1 MSSSPTF
8 TRVVLERGPDGRSR
22 FTEEVVALTERKPQ
36 LFLSDP
42 LPGGGVQIRVSP
54 PGYRMDFHSTTQP
67 QWTFVLSG
75 ALEIGLPDG
84 TSRVFRPGDHL
95 YSTDT
100 LPPGTRF
107 DPSVHGHNSRQLGD
121 EPLVTALI
129 RG

>member
-1 MSSSPTF
+1 MSNSPTF
-8 TRVVLERGPDGRSR
+8 TKVILEAAPDGRSR
-22 FTEEVVALTERKPQ
+22 FREEVLPLTERKPG

-42 LPGGGVQIRVSP
+42 LSGGAVELRLSP
-54 PGYRMDFHSTTQP
+54 VGYRMDFHSTSKP

-75 ALEIGLPDG
+75 TLEIGLPDG

-100 LPPGTRF
+100 LPAGVSF
-107 DPSVHGHNSRQLGD
+107 DRTVHGHNSRQIGD
-121 EPLVTALI
+121 EPVVTALI